1 MCLFYNKRWYEKSS
15 SPPTKWGARALDLDR
30 RTLNHNQTC
39 HSQIPLMRGIC
50 LVPFYRTVRVG
61 RLSEIDTAWQSTSK
75 YAFRYP
81 RECALFLVPSC
92 LLRLFCLWY
101 LFGWPSKWEKLPF
114 LRGIP
119 RSLSTTRRV
128 RSFNSFLNFWL
139 RSFVYHWNLE
149 ITRTLL
155 VAFVIS
161 WKIGG
166 LIICFIHTCLC
177 LYFRG

>member
-1 MCLFYNKRWYEKSS
+1 MSAQSEICFHLEFKLPKSQDGGWLIKGD
-15 SPPTKWGARALDLDR
+15 TKKAHLHQLNGGVRALDLDR

-81 RECALFLVPSC
+81 RECALFIVPSC

-101 LFGWPSKWEKLPF
+101 LFGWPSKWEKLPV
-114 LRGIP
+114 R
-119 RSLSTTRRV
+119 RNTRPQSSPNKRIKEGGA
-128 RSFNSFLNFWL
+128 N
-139 RSFVYHWNLE
+139 
-149 ITRTLL
+149 
-155 VAFVIS
+155 VI
-161 WKIGG
+161 
-166 LIICFIHTCLC
+166 
-177 LYFRG
+177 